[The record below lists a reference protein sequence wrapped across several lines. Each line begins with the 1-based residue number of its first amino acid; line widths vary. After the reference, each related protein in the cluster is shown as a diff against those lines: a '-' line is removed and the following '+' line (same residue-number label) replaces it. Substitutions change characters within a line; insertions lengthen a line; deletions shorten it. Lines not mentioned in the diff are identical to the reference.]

1 MSLGSGRAGRLW
13 SLLEM
18 SPHVGSEPLDCVT
31 SGEAVCLSHSC
42 GSSQSRPK
50 AVISWWKLTE
60 ASLVAQG

>member
-1 MSLGSGRAGRLW
+1 
-13 SLLEM
+13 M

-50 AVISWWKLTE
+50 AVISQWKLTE